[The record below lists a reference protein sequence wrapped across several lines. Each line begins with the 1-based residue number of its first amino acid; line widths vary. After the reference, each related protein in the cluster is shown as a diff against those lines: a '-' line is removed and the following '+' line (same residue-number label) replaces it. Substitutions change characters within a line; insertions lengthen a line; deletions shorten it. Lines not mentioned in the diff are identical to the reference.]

1 MHICTIQLLTA
12 FRVFLASNSICSQ
25 IGQPNNAQRYACAPY
40 MRMPQQSL
48 CVPRRIISLPSSSRL
63 ASGSSWH
70 THTHTRSVAHCA
82 TKHVPDQRAFTCP
95 DRDRVCELCL
105 ARALGEWRRAA
116 AAHTHGVSSLP
127 LRSSPLSLRATL
139 AVCMVDIYI
148 YVLPSCRQCK
158 PAYANNTIGHTHSHS
173 RAARDRLQNAYKQIV
188 RNNVCVCWRWARTGV
203 GGGILAPARISE
215 CARKVRVHT
224 TRTNTLY
231 PRTNGT
237 EWCLGA
243 VYLRTCQWRS
253 RAPDLKTGFL

>member
-1 MHICTIQLLTA
+1 MCECVRAFFYNIRMAARPRTHSLTFRILRQRVCVRCADLKMHICTIQLLTA

-63 ASGSSWH
+63 ASSSSWH

-139 AVCMVDIYI
+139 AV
-148 YVLPSCRQCK
+148 
-158 PAYANNTIGHTHSHS
+158 
-173 RAARDRLQNAYKQIV
+173 
-188 RNNVCVCWRWARTGV
+188 
-203 GGGILAPARISE
+203 
-215 CARKVRVHT
+215 
-224 TRTNTLY
+224 
-231 PRTNGT
+231 
-237 EWCLGA
+237 
-243 VYLRTCQWRS
+243 
-253 RAPDLKTGFL
+253 